1 MRRRRVK
8 IYLAL
13 DIAATSCQSLRM
25 QQKELLTALDQ
36 AINNLRGACSDE
48 DVPNRDLAEWQKAAW
63 LLSVLAQSLQ
73 AFNGTCCHVADLTA
87 ALCWLARNCETLAD
101 SIVATSSSSLLL
113 DATGRR
119 IGGAAPTAGQENLAE
134 ELRSKARIWR
144 AAVNVGRMYDFE
156 YNMTTPDDLAQM
168 FHREGKA
175 VVALFAHTTAKLL
188 QMLTQ
193 ARSQQEAQAA
203 MFLVSTYAADTAY
216 LAAEVAK

>member
-1 MRRRRVK
+1 
-8 IYLAL
+8 
-13 DIAATSCQSLRM
+13 M

-73 AFNGTCCHVADLTA
+73 TFSGVCCHVADLTA

-101 SIVATSSSSLLL
+101 SLVATSSSSLLL

-119 IGGAAPTAGQENLAE
+119 IGGGAASTAGQENLAE

-144 AAVNVGRMYDFE
+144 AAVNVGRLYSFDCGE
-156 YNMTTPDDLAQM
+156 DEIAQR
-168 FHREGKA
+168 FHSEGAA

-203 MFLVSTYAADTAY
+203 MFLVSTFAADTAY

>member
-1 MRRRRVK
+1 MRRRGVK
-8 IYLAL
+8 VYLAL
-13 DIAATSCQSLRM
+13 DIAATSCHCLAM

-73 AFNGTCCHVADLTA
+73 TFNGTCCHVADLTA

-101 SIVATSSSSLLL
+101 ILVATSSSSLLL

-119 IGGAAPTAGQENLAE
+119 IGGGAAPTAGQENLAE

-144 AAVNVGRMYDFE
+144 AAVNVGRLYSFDCGE
-156 YNMTTPDDLAQM
+156 DEIAQR
-168 FHREGKA
+168 FHSEGAA
-175 VVALFAHTTAKLL
+175 VVALFSHTTAKLL

-193 ARSQQEAQAA
+193 ARSQTEAGAA
-203 MFLVSTYAADTAY
+203 MFLVSTFAADTAY